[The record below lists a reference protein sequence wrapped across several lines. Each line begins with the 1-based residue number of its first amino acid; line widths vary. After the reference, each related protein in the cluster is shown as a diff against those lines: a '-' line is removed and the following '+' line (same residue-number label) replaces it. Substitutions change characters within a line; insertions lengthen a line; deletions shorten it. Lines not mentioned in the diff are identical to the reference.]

1 MEHINISK
9 EVWGFTLIGIILAA
23 GRGQRLSRDVDL
35 EKVGPKCLLTING
48 YTLLERVVSDLTSLN
63 VNRIN
68 IVVGYKADLVQ
79 KACTTLRKKYGV
91 SFNLVHNSDYLSTN
105 TAYSL
110 HIGLNDVYDD
120 VVIFNGDVLYDYTIL
135 NNLLKID
142 QTAISVDNK
151 RALTDESFKIRIVN
165 SQIEEMGKS
174 VPIENATGE
183 FIGISKVAR
192 SDLKESKRLL
202 KSLVSDNLKNYY
214 DFMYQSLS
222 KDGSLAYSFT
232 NGLKWTEIDDIHDL
246 TYAKNIAEISDYARG
261 QIR

>member
-1 MEHINISK
+1 
-9 EVWGFTLIGIILAA
+9 
-23 GRGQRLSRDVDL
+23 
-35 EKVGPKCLLTING
+35 
-48 YTLLERVVSDLTSLN
+48 
-63 VNRIN
+63 
-68 IVVGYKADLVQ
+68 
-79 KACTTLRKKYGV
+79 
-91 SFNLVHNSDYLSTN
+91 
-105 TAYSL
+105 
-110 HIGLNDVYDD
+110 VYDD